1 MLLNI
6 IKQPDIHL
14 LGLRIQDPMTTLT
27 DVLVTAVCFF
37 AYWKLNKSNLQG
49 KTINYI
55 KYYFVLIGIATLLGG
70 LIGHAFQHIIP
81 QNFKLLGWITSM
93 FAVMFI
99 ERSAIE
105 YAVNLIPKKVHNVL
119 LKMNIIELVI
129 VLLSTIYTF
138 SFKLVE
144 LHAFYGFIIVVLSIH
159 LYIYYHTKNKGSM
172 YFFMGIAVLVIALL
186 AFNYPIV
193 PHVWF
198 NHADLS
204 HVLMAISSYL
214 FLKGSLYFG
223 TLPEIKS
230 A

>member
-6 IKQPDIHL
+6 VKQPDIYL

-27 DVLVTAVCFF
+27 DILVTVVCFF

-49 KTINYI
+49 KTILYI
-55 KYYFVLIGIATLLGG
+55 KCYFVLMGIATLLGG

-81 QNFKLLGWITSM
+81 QSWKLLGWITSM

-105 YAVNLIPKKVHNVL
+105 YAIHVIPKKVHAVL
-119 LKMNIIELVI
+119 LKMNVLELVI
-129 VLLSTIYTF
+129 ILLLTIYTF
-138 SFKLVE
+138 NFKLVE
-144 LHAFYGFIIVVLSIH
+144 FHAFYGFMVIVLTIH
-159 LYIYYHTKNKGSM
+159 LYIYYYTKDVGSL
-172 YFFMGIAVLVIALL
+172 YFFTGIGVLVVALL
-186 AFNYPIV
+186 VFNYPIV
-193 PHVWF
+193 PHKWF

-214 FLKGSLYFG
+214 FLKGSLHLG
-223 TLPEIKS
+223 VPPMSKT
-230 A
+230 

>member
-27 DVLVTAVCFF
+27 DVLITAVCFF

-49 KTINYI
+49 KTIFYI
-55 KYYFVLIGIATLLGG
+55 KCYFILMGIATLLGG

-81 QNFKLLGWITSM
+81 QNLKLLGWITSM

-105 YAVNLIPKKVHNVL
+105 YSVNLVPKKMFNVL
-119 LKMNIIELVI
+119 LKMNTIELVI
-129 VLLSTIYTF
+129 ILLLTIYTF
-138 SFKLVE
+138 NFKLVE
-144 LHAFYGFIIVVLSIH
+144 FHAFYGFIIVVLSIH
-159 LYIYYHTKNKGSM
+159 LYIYYHTKNKGSL
-172 YFFMGIAVLVIALL
+172 YFFIGIAVLVVALL
-186 AFNYPIV
+186 VFNYPIV
-193 PHVWF
+193 PHLWF

-223 TLPEIKS
+223 KLPEIKS
-230 A
+230 V